1 MNAQEV
7 KIMMK
12 NIFTP
17 VRLKKA
23 AALTVLCGI
32 LTAGGAYVHNE
43 RAQAHDRIEAQA
55 RTDMIMAQAAQRGVT
70 LLDTERIQTLT
81 AEAIG
86 KDPSSI
92 TYRKIKLTMKQHKN
106 EWKRDHDRQEHGYS
120 ADVQQGAQPAN
131 TIGRTNVQPDFRPVY
146 KVTCYV
152 DGVKYKLRFDAV
164 TGEVLSSKVD
174 YDSDDIFQMMK

>member
-7 KIMMK
+7 RIMMK

-70 LLDTERIQTLT
+70 LLDTERIQALT
-81 AEAIG
+81 AAAIG

-92 TYRKIKLTMKQHKN
+92 TYRKVKLTMKHHARGKH
-106 EWKRDHDRQEHGYS
+106 EGKRDHNGRVHDQRAEM
-120 ADVQQGAQPAN
+120 QQGVPSAN
-131 TIGRTNVQPDFRPVY
+131 AADSTNVQSDFRPVY

-152 DGVKYKLRFDAV
+152 DGIKYKLRFDAV
-164 TGEVLSSKVD
+164 TGDVLSSKVD
-174 YDSDDIFQMMK
+174 YDGDDVF